1 MIHLECGGDTRKGFA
16 GRGHLSQ
23 ASEDLMNNK
32 EWDEGLPGKEG
43 HGMSKDASGA
53 KPGGTLGG
61 DSAGVCG
68 A

>member
-1 MIHLECGGDTRKGFA
+1 
-16 GRGHLSQ
+16 
-23 ASEDLMNNK
+23 MNNK